1 MESACSDG
9 MDIGDDQESKVRRS
23 INMKIDVDS
32 AVTDEH
38 GLFQPNQAPGNDE
51 TPMDVHTDA
60 LEEEETYLDGSYDED
75 SSDSE
80 LSMEE
85 EEEYHS
91 DVSLDEDE
99 DEELPEPGMTP
110 RMALKGDMEDV
121 PGKQDYLDTCKQL
134 NVVPVWSFV
143 RMMRVHRLRIR
154 HRSLGPLGTRAI
166 CVPVAMSPYITALDL
181 EDNGMGA
188 EGAWSVTEMLKA
200 NQQITTVN
208 LSYNNLGPEGALAVA
223 EMLEENKVI
232 TSIDLSGN
240 HFGESDGVHFARVLK
255 ENTTLQELILK
266 ENEFRENGARLIGK
280 GLVLN
285 STLRRLD
292 LSWNH
297 IRNKGALAICT
308 AMKKNLGLRDLDV
321 SWNGFS
327 DAGAIAMAATLKVNV
342 TLTDLD
348 LTNNRIGP
356 TGVRA
361 IANALLV
368 NQTLTTLRMGK
379 NNVPYEEGAIL
390 LKAIKKN
397 KNSAMSQLD
406 LTDVAVNQDF
416 LRFLRKINKLKGRNM
431 TAIYG
436 FVQRKVMKQEW
447 QQPLEDPRRIF
458 QDYILRNHL
467 RISDVFRRFD
477 KKQNMVITVEEFR
490 TGMKESNI
498 IMEPWQLERLIQK
511 LDSDGDGLIDYS
523 DLLEGQRKLVHKE
536 RRQLKRK
543 LTKKKIKVEEKKQ
556 VLEQMDVALR
566 AKPPKEPVP
575 PWKAVSKLA
584 LLAARS
590 NSRDSRRSSVLQTPK
605 LPALNEGQVVTT
617 AVNRWVALTAQRA
630 GASSQASPRT
640 TSQLSLR
647 TTSQLAPHLQPI
659 LKVPDDPET
668 TEQPTLPE
676 QPTRKV
682 SGIIAVDRMP
692 PVKRLS
698 SGRRLS
704 VGGRAT
710 RVTTPLTM
718 MSILS
723 RETANSPVPKL
734 TEENKTDK

>member
-1 MESACSDG
+1 MESVNSAVVGTGDG
-9 MDIGDDQESKVRRS
+9 QEPKVRHS
-23 INMKIDVDS
+23 IDMKIDVDS
-32 AVTDEH
+32 TVCD
-38 GLFQPNQAPGNDE
+38 GRDSFQPDQAPSDDE
-51 TPMDVHTDA
+51 KIMEVQTDVLTNA
-60 LEEEETYLDGSYDED
+60 LEEEKYDLDSSYDED

-80 LSMEE
+80 FSME

-91 DVSLDEDE
+91 DVFLDEDE
-99 DEELPEPGMTP
+99 DQDPPEPGMTP

-121 PGKQDYLDTCKQL
+121 PGKQEYLDTCKQL
-134 NVVPVWSFV
+134 GVVPVWSFV
-143 RMMRVHRLRIR
+143 RMMRVYRLRIR

-166 CVPVAMSPYITALDL
+166 CVPVALSPYITALDL

-188 EGAWSVTEMLKA
+188 EGAWHVTELLKS
-200 NQQITTVN
+200 NQLITTVN

-223 EMLEENKVI
+223 EMLVENKVI

-240 HFGESDGVHFARVLK
+240 HFGESEGVHLARVLK

-285 STLRRLD
+285 ITLRRLN

-308 AMKKNLGLRDLDV
+308 AMKKNMGLRDLDV

-327 DAGAIAMAATLKVNV
+327 DAGTIAMAATLKVNV

-368 NQTLTTLRMGK
+368 NQALTTLRMGK
-379 NNVPYEEGAIL
+379 NNVPYEEGTIL

-397 KNSAMSQLD
+397 KNSAMSELD
-406 LTDVAVNQDF
+406 LTDCAVSQDF

-467 RISDVFRRFD
+467 RVSDVFRRFD
-477 KKQNMVITVEEFR
+477 KKQNMVITVDEFR
-490 TGMKESNI
+490 SGMKESNI
-498 IMEPWQLERLIQK
+498 IMEPWQLERLIKQ

-566 AKPPKEPVP
+566 AKPPKEHVP

-584 LLAARS
+584 LFAARS
-590 NSRDSRRSSVLQTPK
+590 NSRDSRRSSMLQTPK
-605 LPALNEGQVVTT
+605 LPSLTEGHAVST
-617 AVNRWVALTAQRA
+617 AVSRWTALKSRRS
-630 GASSQASPRT
+630 GVISQASPRA
-640 TSQLSLR
+640 TSQLST
-647 TTSQLAPHLQPI
+647 TTSQPLL
-659 LKVPDDPET
+659 VPDDPET
-668 TEQPTLPE
+668 TEQPILSA
-676 QPTRKV
+676 QPTRKI
-682 SGIIAVDRMP
+682 SGIIALDRVS
-692 PVKRLS
+692 PVKR
-698 SGRRLS
+698 SGTNRRLS
-704 VGGRAT
+704 AGGRAT

-723 RETANSPVPKL
+723 REMANSPAPKL
-734 TEENKTDK
+734 GEENQNDK

>member
-1 MESACSDG
+1 MLLRAISAVSMSESADRKP
-9 MDIGDDQESKVRRS
+9 M
-23 INMKIDVDS
+23 S
-32 AVTDEH
+32 A
-38 GLFQPNQAPGNDE
+38 G
-51 TPMDVHTDA
+51 
-60 LEEEETYLDGSYDED
+60 
-75 SSDSE
+75 
-80 LSMEE
+80 
-85 EEEYHS
+85 
-91 DVSLDEDE
+91 
-99 DEELPEPGMTP
+99 
-110 RMALKGDMEDV
+110 
-121 PGKQDYLDTCKQL
+121 
-134 NVVPVWSFV
+134 VV
-143 RMMRVHRLRIR
+143 
-154 HRSLGPLGTRAI
+154 
-166 CVPVAMSPYITALDL
+166 
-181 EDNGMGA
+181 
-188 EGAWSVTEMLKA
+188 K
-200 NQQITTVN
+200 
-208 LSYNNLGPEGALAVA
+208 
-223 EMLEENKVI
+223 
-232 TSIDLSGN
+232 
-240 HFGESDGVHFARVLK
+240 
-255 ENTTLQELILK
+255 
-266 ENEFRENGARLIGK
+266 
-280 GLVLN
+280 
-285 STLRRLD
+285 
-292 LSWNH
+292 
-297 IRNKGALAICT
+297 
-308 AMKKNLGLRDLDV
+308 
-321 SWNGFS
+321 
-327 DAGAIAMAATLKVNV
+327 
-342 TLTDLD
+342 
-348 LTNNRIGP
+348 
-356 TGVRA
+356 
-361 IANALLV
+361 
-368 NQTLTTLRMGK
+368 
-379 NNVPYEEGAIL
+379 
-390 LKAIKKN
+390 
-397 KNSAMSQLD
+397 
-406 LTDVAVNQDF
+406 DVAVNQDF

-692 PVKRLS
+692 PFSEFEICHRQNRQDDLTNEPGTLS
-698 SGRRLS
+698 SVKSQNLHVIIHDAQVIRQNVYVINRNVHVISQNVHVISQNVHVISQNVHVISQNVHVISKNNKDGSDDVEAYSIVPGGNWMTGMSVFHLIVTRNLTPDPSIPGGRVVTVSCIIRQNKDGSDDVEAYSIVPGGNWMTGMSVFHLIVTRNLTPDPSIPGGRVVTVSCIIRQTCLILIASRGLTQRGS
-704 VGGRAT
+704 VGSISHGTHRLPPGESLQLL
-710 RVTTPLTM
+710 RPLAAPFIF
-718 MSILS
+718 SS
-723 RETANSPVPKL
+723 RGN
-734 TEENKTDK
+734 